1 MSQIVKC
8 DICGKIYN
16 QSYLGSHKRLSHG
29 KPQAP
34 TRSSESDA
42 ARSELIFSL
51 YEQLPEGQ
59 KKEVLNRLTGGDP
72 TKR

>member
-34 TRSSESDA
+34 TLSPQSDA
-42 ARSELIFSL
+42 ASLELIFSL
-51 YEQLPEGQ
+51 YEQLPEEQ
-59 KKEVLNRLTGGDP
+59 KKEVLNRLARGDQ